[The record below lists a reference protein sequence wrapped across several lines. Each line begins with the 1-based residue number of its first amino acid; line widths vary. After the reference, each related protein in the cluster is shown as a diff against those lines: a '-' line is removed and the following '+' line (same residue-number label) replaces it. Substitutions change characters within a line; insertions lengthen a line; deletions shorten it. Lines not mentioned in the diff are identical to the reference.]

1 MISFSVAKQKAIW
14 IIWSSETLHKG
25 REKKDI
31 SSINIFIIRW
41 STFAWSNN
49 KLEEKKACYWEVR
62 DSYPKKKKKKGA

>member
-41 STFAWSNN
+41 STFA
-49 KLEEKKACYWEVR
+49 
-62 DSYPKKKKKKGA
+62 